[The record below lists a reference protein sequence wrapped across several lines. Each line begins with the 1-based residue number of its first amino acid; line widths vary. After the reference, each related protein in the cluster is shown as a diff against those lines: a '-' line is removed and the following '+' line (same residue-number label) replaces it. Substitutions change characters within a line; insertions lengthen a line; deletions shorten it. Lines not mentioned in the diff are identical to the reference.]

1 MYRGYIKS
9 WRKVLTSPMFQSL
22 NVVQR
27 DVFWIL
33 LHLANHEERE
43 WLWKGETLKCKQG
56 QFVTSLASIKALCAK
71 KTTTQNIRTALNRL
85 KTWQF
90 LTNESTKEGRLITII
105 NWDTYQQPEKKLTKE
120 LTADQQ
126 RPNKDLTPNKNE
138 RMKKKRKQHAYS
150 AEFEEVWKVYP
161 NSDGKFKA
169 FEEWSKANGGRPDNE
184 SLITAINSQIPKWA
198 LKDFKYVPFFST
210 WLHQRRWEDGGIR
223 KNQPTM
229 FERETFL

>member
-22 NVVQR
+22 NAVQR

-43 WLWKGETLKCKQG
+43 WMWKGEMIKCKPG

-105 NWDTYQQPEKKLTKE
+105 NWNTYQQPEKKLTKE

-126 RPNKDLTPNKNE
+126 RPNKELTPNKNE
-138 RMKKKRKQHAYS
+138 RMEKKKTYS
-150 AEFEEVWKVYP
+150 AEFEKFWAEYP
-161 NSDGKFKA
+161 V
-169 FEEWSKANGGRPDNE
+169 KANKKKAHEKWQVLNGSRP
-184 SLITAINSQIPKWA
+184 SLEELLAAVKKQKQSKSWKDGFIPH
-198 LKDFKYVPFFST
+198 LTT
-210 WLHQRRWEDGGIR
+210 WLNGARWEDEVEAPQQTIYEKLEVR
-223 KNQPTM
+223 
-229 FERETFL
+229 R